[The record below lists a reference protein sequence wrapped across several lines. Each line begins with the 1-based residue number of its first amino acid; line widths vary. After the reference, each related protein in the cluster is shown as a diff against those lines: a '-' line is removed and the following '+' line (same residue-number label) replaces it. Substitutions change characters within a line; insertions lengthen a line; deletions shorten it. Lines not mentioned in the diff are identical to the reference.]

1 MLGRSLFFVVSTVA
15 AAAAQTGAPGAPVM
29 RAAVETDV
37 APPSPRF
44 TRLSVAE
51 GLSQS
56 SVSHILQDRKGLFW
70 FGTQEGLNRYDGYRF
85 TVHHARE
92 RDGFLRDHEITSLI
106 DDADGNLWVGT
117 SRGLYRHDLDTGRF
131 DACAGVDQLRILD
144 VIAAADGRIVFA
156 ASDRRLWVLDRGDV
170 ERRPRPLHEGPFA
183 ALVDVAV
190 IAPAEGSSIW
200 AAAQGRLFKVDLGRD
215 AAGGRVTEVLRDL
228 GTISVLA
235 PDRRGDLWI
244 GRTGAETL
252 RYRAADGHVDRFPQ
266 APLTTLAI
274 LPAKSG
280 DVWIGARGGGLSRLD
295 PSTGRVVTHRHDPE
309 DPASLTG
316 NDVAAIYEDAVG
328 AFWVGSWAGGVDRFD
343 PEAQAF
349 RTLRPRPR
357 VPDSLPANDVVSI
370 EEAPDRTLWMG
381 SRTGLVM
388 TGDLRSGRFRTVV
401 TLDPGQRPRAIA
413 WWDGRVLVG
422 SSVGL
427 VVLDPVSGRETAIDA
442 ELHTLLGE
450 RPIEALRAAP
460 DGAWFGSGNEVFRAI
475 RDTAGG
481 PLRVERLV
489 LPGAGAV
496 SAFSVIGRGRMW
508 IGTDAGSVMSVVWND
523 AGAAT
528 IRELTLG
535 KAARDSIVSRG
546 FITVLHED
554 RSGTLWAG
562 TRRGLGKINI
572 KAGEIAWL
580 GEQDGLPSTTI
591 AGIAGDADGRV
602 WVAHNRGLTRID
614 PASGAMV
621 HFGERE
627 GAQGRGYADDAW
639 ASGASGWLYFA
650 GNGVTAFDPRD
661 VRINTHAPK
670 ILFTGLEVLHRPVAP
685 DWLDPGSP
693 LQRTIDTQ
701 QEVTLGPEATV
712 FSVEMA
718 PLHYVDPLNNRLRY
732 RLDGFDSEWIETGM
746 QNRVATY
753 TNLAPGR
760 YVLRA
765 RAGTKNGLW
774 SDQEATLAIHIL
786 PPWWRTR
793 SALAA
798 WASLGLIVSMLV
810 WNDVRRR
817 ARTRMALL
825 EREALRRESLT
836 DPLTGLHNRRFLV
849 THLQHEVPK
858 VLRLYR
864 VRGPAAADAG
874 DDLLMLLVDVDHF
887 KSINDRHSHST
898 GDRILNRIAATIEA
912 HVRDSDLAVRWGG
925 DEFLIV
931 CRSFRREGA
940 AEYAERLRIA
950 VAALGTTMAAEGGP
964 ACTVSIGFAPFP
976 LLPSEP
982 EALTWEQTLEFADYA
997 LRHSK
1002 ARQRNSYTGV
1012 SAGRGLTAAA
1022 LLQFLAA
1029 GADAT
1034 LPSGV
1039 KITSAT
1045 RPPSASQG
1053 SPDS

>member
-1 MLGRSLFFVVSTVA
+1 LIVVFATVVA
-15 AAAAQTGAPGAPVM
+15 SAAQN
-29 RAAVETDV
+29 DV

-44 TRLSVAE
+44 TRLSVAD

-56 SVSHILQDRKGLFW
+56 SVSHILQDRKGLLW

-85 TVHHARE
+85 TVHNARE
-92 RDGFLRDHEITSLI
+92 RDGFLRDHEITALI
-106 DDADGNLWVGT
+106 DDADGDLWVGT

-131 DACAGVDQLRILD
+131 DACAAVDQLRILD
-144 VIAAADGRIVFA
+144 VIAVADGRIVFA

-170 ERRPRPLHEGPFA
+170 ERRPRPLHEGAFA
-183 ALVDVAV
+183 ALVDVTV
-190 IAPAEGSSIW
+190 IAPAGGSSIW
-200 AAAQGRLFKVDLGRD
+200 AAAQGRLFKVDLSGS
-215 AAGGRVTEVLRDL
+215 VTEVLRDL
-228 GTISVLA
+228 GSVSVLA
-235 PDRRGDLWI
+235 PDRQGDLWI

-252 RYRAADGHVDRFPQ
+252 RYRAADGRVDRFPQ

-274 LPAKSG
+274 LPAKNG

-295 PSTGRVVTHRHDPE
+295 PGTGRVVTYRHDPE

-328 AFWVGSWAGGVDRFD
+328 AFWIGTWAGGVDRFD

-357 VPDSLPANDVVSI
+357 VPDSLPASDVVSI
-370 EEAPDRTLWMG
+370 EEAPDGTLWMG
-381 SRTGLVM
+381 SRTGLIM
-388 TGDLRSGRFRTVV
+388 TGDARSGRFRTAV

-413 WWDGRVLVG
+413 LWDRRVLVG
-422 SSVGL
+422 TTSGL
-427 VVLDPVSGRETAIDA
+427 VVLDPISGRETAIDA
-442 ELHTLLGE
+442 ELHTLLGA

-460 DGAWFGSGNEVFRAI
+460 DGAWFGSGKDVFRAI
-475 RDTAGG
+475 RDAGG
-481 PLRVERLV
+481 SLRVERLE
-489 LPGAGAV
+489 LPAAGVV
-496 SAFSVIGRGRMW
+496 SAFSVIGRARMW
-508 IGTDAGSVMSVVWND
+508 IGTDAGSVLSVVWND

-528 IRELTLG
+528 LRELALQ
-535 KAARDSIVSRG
+535 KAARDSIVARG

-554 RSGTLWAG
+554 GGGRLWAG
-562 TRRGLGKINI
+562 TRRGLGRIDV
-572 KAGEIAWL
+572 KAGTIAWL
-580 GEQDGLPSTTI
+580 GEEDGLPSTTI
-591 AGIAGDADGRV
+591 AGIAAGPDGRV

-650 GNGVTAFDPRD
+650 GNGVTAFDPRE
-661 VRINTHAPK
+661 VTTNTHAPA
-670 ILFTGLEVLHRPVAP
+670 IVFTGLEVLHRPVAP
-685 DWLDPGSP
+685 DWLDPESP

-718 PLHYVDPLNNRLRY
+718 PLHYVDPQSNRLRY
-732 RLDGFDSEWIETGM
+732 RLDGFDAEWIETGA

-774 SDQEATLAIHIL
+774 SEQEATLAIRIL
-786 PPWWRTR
+786 PPWWRTQ
-793 SALAA
+793 SALGA
-798 WASLGLIVSMLV
+798 WAALGLIAMGLV
-810 WNDVRRR
+810 WLDVRRR
-817 ARTRMALL
+817 ARVRMALL

-836 DPLTGLHNRRFLV
+836 DPLTGLHNRRFLM
-849 THLQHEVPK
+849 THLLHEVPK

-874 DDLLMLLVDVDHF
+874 DDLLLLLVDVDHF
-887 KSINDRHSHST
+887 KSINDRHSHGT

-940 AEYAERLRIA
+940 AEYAERLRVA
-950 VAALGTTMAAEGGP
+950 VEALGTTMAAEGGP

-982 EALTWEQTLEFADYA
+982 DALTWEQTLEFADYA

-1002 ARQRNSYTGV
+1002 ARQRNSFTGV

-1022 LLQFLAA
+1022 LLRFLSA

-1034 LPSGV
+1034 LPAGV
-1039 KITSAT
+1039 KIVTLDDK
-1045 RPPSASQG
+1045 PPV
-1053 SPDS
+1053 